1 MLVISP
7 LYFNISCFGVQIFV
21 AAQSKSEEEEQ
32 NAAFFS
38 SALHFLSFTVKVRDE
53 GCMLFFWSVWKQL
66 VKYFE

>member
-1 MLVISP
+1 MDDSYWLQK
-7 LYFNISCFGVQIFV
+7 NNN
-21 AAQSKSEEEEQ
+21 KKKKHTNEEEEQ